1 MGKVYYNHYTR
12 GYFQGHDFLRMR
24 VSNCKTHLRN
34 RVIALFVLLGSAM
47 PGLLSAA
54 EVEGLYEAEIQVA
67 GQGKTEQGEAI
78 RAALAEVVMRV
89 TGRRGVAALPAL
101 APMFKRAD
109 QMAQQY
115 RYRPLPEDMARIIPV
130 VPSAAQPPGKPVAAK
145 GQVLWASFD
154 PATVNQALRQAGLP
168 VWGRVRP
175 ATLILLAME
184 EQNQRAVLLADSRP
198 ELQSIMDNRARRRGL
213 PVLLP
218 QDAETEGG
226 VRFADVW
233 NNARDVLLKAAV
245 REQAETVLAGRLSL
259 RSGTW
264 RVRWTLYQGSG
275 EAVNW
280 ESVASVPQ
288 DVLEAG
294 IDGAADVLAK
304 RFAQVLSDA
313 AATTALMTVT
323 NIVTLDDYA
332 RTMNY
337 LQSLAGVTE
346 AGVVRVK
353 ADSVTFRVL
362 TRSSDTGLAQTIAL
376 GSVLSA
382 AGSDPA
388 NTTPELKYRLGP

>member
-1 MGKVYYNHYTR
+1 MK
-12 GYFQGHDFLRMR
+12 MR
-24 VSNCKTHLRN
+24 VSNCKTHLRTM
-34 RVIALFVLLGSAM
+34 VIALFALLSGAM
-47 PGLLSAA
+47 PGWLPAA

-67 GQGKTEQGEAI
+67 GQGKAEQGEAI
-78 RAALAEVVMRV
+78 RAALAEVVMKV

-101 APMFKRAD
+101 APMFKRAG
-109 QMAQQY
+109 QIAQQY
-115 RYRPLPEDMARIIPV
+115 RYRPLPEEMARTIPV
-130 VPSAAQPPGKPVAAK
+130 APSAVQPPGKPLAAK

-175 ATLILLAME
+175 AALIVLAME
-184 EQNQRAVLLADSRP
+184 EQGQRTVLLADSRP
-198 ELQSIMDNRARRRGL
+198 ELQSILENRARRRGL

-218 QDAETEGG
+218 RDAETEGG

-233 NNARDVLLKAAV
+233 NNARDVLLKAAA
-245 REQAETVLAGRLSL
+245 REQTEAVLAGRLSL
-259 RSGTW
+259 GSGTW
-264 RVRWTLYQGSG
+264 RVRWTLYQGGG

-280 ESVASVPQ
+280 ESAASVPQ

-294 IDGAADVLAK
+294 IDGATDVLAK
-304 RFAQVLSDA
+304 RFAQVLSDT
-313 AATTALMTVT
+313 AATSVLMTVT
-323 NIVTLDDYA
+323 NITTLDDYA

-376 GSVLSA
+376 GSVLSV

-388 NTTPELKYRLGP
+388 ASELKYILLP

>member
-1 MGKVYYNHYTR
+1 M
-12 GYFQGHDFLRMR
+12 
-24 VSNCKTHLRN
+24 SNCKTQLRI
-34 RVIALFVLLGSAM
+34 RVIALFTLLMSSVM

-54 EVEGLYEAEIQVA
+54 EVEGLYEAEIQVV
-67 GQGKTEQGEAI
+67 GQGKAEQGEAI
-78 RAALAEVVMRV
+78 RAALAEVLMKV
-89 TGRRGVAALPAL
+89 TGRRGVAALPTL

-109 QMAQQY
+109 KVAQQY
-115 RYRPLPEDMARIIPV
+115 RYRPLTEDMARIIPV
-130 VPSAAQPPGKPVAAK
+130 APSAVQPPGKPVAAK
-145 GQVLWASFD
+145 GQVLWVSFD
-154 PATVNQALRQAGLP
+154 SATVNQALRQAGLP

-184 EQNQRAVLLADSRP
+184 GQDQRTVLLGDSRP
-198 ELQSIMDNRARRRGL
+198 ELQSIMENRARRRGL

-218 QDAETEGG
+218 QDAEAEGG

-233 NNARDVLLKAAV
+233 SNARDALLKAAA
-245 REQAETVLAGRLSL
+245 RGQTEAVLAGRLSL

-264 RVRWTLYQGSG
+264 RVRWTFYQGGG

-280 ESVASVPQ
+280 ESVASAPQ

-294 IDGAADVLAK
+294 IDGAADELAK

-313 AATTALMTVT
+313 AATSVLMTVT
-323 NIVTLDDYA
+323 NITTLDDYA

-346 AGVVRVK
+346 AAVVRVK

-362 TRSSDTGLAQTIAL
+362 TRSSDSGLAQSIAL
-376 GSVLSA
+376 GSILSVA
-382 AGSDPA
+382 NSDPA
-388 NTTPELKYRLGP
+388 ASELKYILLP

>member
-1 MGKVYYNHYTR
+1 MGKVYYDYYTR
-12 GYFQGHDFLRMR
+12 GYFQRHDFLRMR
-24 VSNCKTHLRN
+24 VSNCKAHLRN
-34 RVIALFVLLGSAM
+34 RVIALFVLLGGAM
-47 PGLLSAA
+47 PGWLSAA
-54 EVEGLYEAEIQVA
+54 EVEGLYEAEIQVV
-67 GQGKTEQGEAI
+67 GQGKAEQGEAV
-78 RAALAEVVMRV
+78 RAALAEVVMKV

-109 QMAQQY
+109 QIAQQY
-115 RYRPLPEDMARIIPV
+115 RYRPLPEEMARTIPV
-130 VPSAAQPPGKPVAAK
+130 APSAVQPPGKPLAAK

-175 ATLILLAME
+175 AALIVLAME
-184 EQNQRAVLLADSRP
+184 EQGQRTVLLADSRP
-198 ELQSIMDNRARRRGL
+198 ELQSILENRARRRGL

-245 REQAETVLAGRLSL
+245 REQTEAVLAGRLSL

-264 RVRWTLYQGSG
+264 RVRWTLYQGGG

-280 ESVASVPQ
+280 ESVASAPQ

-313 AATTALMTVT
+313 ATTSVLMTVT
-323 NIVTLDDYA
+323 NIATLDDYA

-376 GSVLSA
+376 GNILSA
-382 AGSDPA
+382 AGSNPA
-388 NTTPELKYRLGP
+388 APELRYNLLP

>member
-1 MGKVYYNHYTR
+1 MGKVYYNYYTR
-12 GYFQGHDFLRMR
+12 GYFQRHDFLRMR
-24 VSNCKTHLRN
+24 VSNCKALLRN
-34 RVIALFVLLGSAM
+34 RVVALFVLLGGAM
-47 PGLLSAA
+47 PGWLSAA

-67 GQGKTEQGEAI
+67 GQGKAEQGEAI
-78 RAALAEVVMRV
+78 RAALAEVLMKV
-89 TGRRGVAALPAL
+89 TGQRGVAALPAL

-109 QMAQQY
+109 QVAQQY
-115 RYRPLPEDMARIIPV
+115 RYRPLPEDMARTIPV
-130 VPSAAQPPGKPVAAK
+130 VPSAVQSPGKPLAAK

-154 PATVNQALRQAGLP
+154 PATVSQALRQAGLP

-175 ATLILLAME
+175 AALIVLAME
-184 EQNQRAVLLADSRP
+184 EQGQRTVLLADSRP
-198 ELQSIMDNRARRRGL
+198 ELQSILENRARRRGL

-218 QDAETEGG
+218 RDAETEGG

-245 REQAETVLAGRLSL
+245 REQTEAVLAGRLSL

-264 RVRWTLYQGSG
+264 RVRWTLYQGGG

-280 ESVASVPQ
+280 ESVASAPQ

-304 RFAQVLSDA
+304 RFAQVLSDT
-313 AATTALMTVT
+313 AATSVLMTVT
-323 NIVTLDDYA
+323 NITTLDDYA

-353 ADSVTFRVL
+353 AGSVTFRVL
-362 TRSSDTGLAQTIAL
+362 TRSSDTGLAQSIAL
-376 GSVLSA
+376 GNILSV

-388 NTTPELKYRLGP
+388 APELRYNLLP

>member
-1 MGKVYYNHYTR
+1 MGKVYYDYYTR
-12 GYFQGHDFLRMR
+12 GYFQRHDFLRMW
-24 VSNCKTHLRN
+24 VSNCKAHLRN
-34 RVIALFVLLGSAM
+34 RVIALFVLLGGAM
-47 PGLLSAA
+47 PGWLSAA
-54 EVEGLYEAEIQVA
+54 EVEGLYEAEIQVV
-67 GQGKTEQGEAI
+67 GQGKAEQGEAV
-78 RAALAEVVMRV
+78 RAALAEVVMKV

-109 QMAQQY
+109 QIAQQY
-115 RYRPLPEDMARIIPV
+115 RYRPLPEEMARTIPV
-130 VPSAAQPPGKPVAAK
+130 APSAVQPPGKPLAAK

-175 ATLILLAME
+175 AALIVLAME
-184 EQNQRAVLLADSRP
+184 EQGQRTVLLADSRP
-198 ELQSIMDNRARRRGL
+198 ELQSILENRARRRGL

-245 REQAETVLAGRLSL
+245 REQTEAVLAGRLSL

-264 RVRWTLYQGSG
+264 RVRWTLYQGGG

-280 ESVASVPQ
+280 ESVASAPQ

-313 AATTALMTVT
+313 ATTSVLMTVT
-323 NIVTLDDYA
+323 NIATLDDYA

-353 ADSVTFRVL
+353 AGSVTFRVL

-376 GSVLSA
+376 GNILSA
-382 AGSDPA
+382 AGSNPA
-388 NTTPELKYRLGP
+388 APELRYNLLP

>member
-1 MGKVYYNHYTR
+1 MSNYRAYLR
-12 GYFQGHDFLRMR
+12 GM
-24 VSNCKTHLRN
+24 
-34 RVIALFVLLGSAM
+34 VIALSALLSSAT

-67 GQGKTEQGEAI
+67 GQGKAEQGEAI
-78 RAALAEVVMRV
+78 RAALAEVMMKV

-101 APMFKRAD
+101 APVFKRAD
-109 QMAQQY
+109 QIAQQY

-130 VPSAAQPPGKPVAAK
+130 APSAAQPPARPVAAAK
-145 GQVLWASFD
+145 GQVLWVSFD

-175 ATLILLAME
+175 VTLILLAME
-184 EQNQRAVLLADSRP
+184 EQDQRTVLLADSRP
-198 ELQSIMDNRARRRGL
+198 ELQTILDNRARRRGL
-213 PVLLP
+213 PVMLP

-233 NNARDVLLKAAV
+233 NNAREVLLKVAV
-245 REQAETVLAGRLSL
+245 REQTAAVLAGRLSL

-264 RVRWTLYQGSG
+264 RVRWTLYQGGG

-280 ESVASVPQ
+280 ESAASVPQ

-304 RFAQVLSDA
+304 RFAQVLSDTA
-313 AATTALMTVT
+313 STTVLMTVT
-323 NIVTLDDYA
+323 NIATLDDYA
-332 RTMNY
+332 RAMNY
-337 LQSLAGVTE
+337 LQSLAGVME

-353 ADSVTFRVL
+353 AGSVTFRIL
-362 TRSSDTGLAQTIAL
+362 TRCSDTGLAQTIAL

-382 AGSDPA
+382 VGSDTA
-388 NTTPELKYRLGP
+388 APELKYILLP